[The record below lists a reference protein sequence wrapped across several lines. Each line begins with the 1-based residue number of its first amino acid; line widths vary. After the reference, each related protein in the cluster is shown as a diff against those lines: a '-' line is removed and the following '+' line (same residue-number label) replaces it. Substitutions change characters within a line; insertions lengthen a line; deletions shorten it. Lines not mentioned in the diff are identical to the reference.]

1 MVRFPFF
8 CGGFVY
14 TTGNCVGFAGFFLI
28 FWGFLG
34 GDGWQVLHDGVAE
47 RRGVRGAGH
56 ELPPPQGRVS
66 FLLAMIV

>member
-1 MVRFPFF
+1 MVVLFIPPEIAL
-8 CGGFVY
+8 VSL
-14 TTGNCVGFAGFFLI
+14 GFFLI